1 MSASIGQTQVG
12 RNFSLRDGFDLPLAG
27 RPAAGIEALPGGPR
41 VAVMPAEIA
50 DMKARVRIAVGD
62 RVKRGTPLVADNRNP
77 AFRLCAPAAGRV
89 ISVELG
95 PRRVVERIVIER
107 ESDEAEDFGTAGRPI
122 ESLSRE
128 ELLGVLQASGLLTLI
143 EQRPY
148 GTIANPQAKPKS
160 IFVNAMATAPFS
172 VDAGA
177 ALFGRVAEFHA
188 GLRALGRLTDGP
200 VHLVAPASGVLPE
213 AIATIGSLARLH
225 TVLGPHPAGN
235 TSVHI
240 HHIDPIRLGDVVWAV
255 KAADVAA
262 IGTLLL
268 SGRFPPE
275 RVVALGGPAVADGKA
290 RHYRVPWGCSLADL
304 LTGRILEDA
313 RVIAGDVLSG
323 AAVPRDGYLPLRATS
338 ITVIPEDRSRH
349 LLAWANPFATG
360 VSASR
365 LFLSSWRRP
374 KPQALGTNRHGA
386 VRAMIVTGLYD
397 RFLPMRVRLDFL
409 IRAILA
415 RDWEEAVQLGLL
427 EIVPEDVA
435 LAAYACPSKMD
446 LVGIVREG
454 LRLAAAEGI

>member
-1 MSASIGQTQVG
+1 M
-12 RNFSLRDGFDLPLAG
+12 D
-27 RPAAGIEALPGGPR
+27 IEALAGGPR
-41 VAVMPAEIA
+41 VAVMPVEIA
-50 DMKARVRIAVGD
+50 GMKARVLVAVGD
-62 RVKRGTPLVADNRNP
+62 RVKRGTPLVANKRNP
-77 AFRLCAPAAGRV
+77 AFRLCSPAAGRV
-89 ISVELG
+89 VSVDLG

-107 ESDEAEDFGTAGRPI
+107 DGDEAEDFGTAGRPI
-122 ESLSRE
+122 ESMSRE
-128 ELLGVLQASGLLTLI
+128 EVLGVLQASGLLALI

-148 GTIANPQAKPKS
+148 GISADPQAKPKS
-160 IFVNAMATAPFS
+160 IFVNAMATAPFG
-172 VDAGA
+172 VDPGA
-177 ALFGRVAEFHA
+177 ALAGRVAEFHA
-188 GLRALGRLTDGP
+188 GLQVLGRLPHGP
-200 VHLVAPASGVLPE
+200 VHLVVPAGGVLPE

-225 TVLGPHPAGN
+225 TVSGPHPAGN

-240 HHIDPIRLGDVVWAV
+240 HHIDPIRPGDVVWAAR
-255 KAADVAA
+255 AADVAA
-262 IGTLLL
+262 IGELFL
-268 SGRFPPE
+268 SGRFPVE
-275 RVVALGGPAVADGKA
+275 RVVALGGPAVIHGKA
-290 RHYRVPWGCSLADL
+290 RHYRVPWGCALADL
-304 LTGRILEDA
+304 LNGRITADV

-323 AAVPRDGYLPLRATS
+323 ASVPPDGYLPLRSTS
-338 ITVIPEDRSRH
+338 VTVIPEDRSRH
-349 LLAWANPFATG
+349 LLAWANPFAAG

-365 LFLSSWRRP
+365 LFLSSWLRP